1 LDTSLPCLD
10 SLVEVIYQGV
20 DEEFDY
26 PPLAHLYLGPGAH
39 GRGDRRLHALHSQLT
54 EATSRHP
61 EMREMA
67 TMASIHYE
75 MRYGFRHYAVPL
87 AVKDGLEHLAKWRE
101 KEQAPED
108 GKEKP

>member
-1 LDTSLPCLD
+1 
-10 SLVEVIYQGV
+10 
-20 DEEFDY
+20 
-26 PPLAHLYLGPGAH
+26 
-39 GRGDRRLHALHSQLT
+39 
-54 EATSRHP
+54 
-61 EMREMA
+61 MREMA